1 MLIIAGEDTLGS
13 GSIIS
18 SDGLVLTNWHVV
30 RGQKKVVIIFK
41 PPRGSEI
48 REQDVFIAIV
58 VKIDEIADLALVKI
72 LTPPANM
79 TVLKLGK
86 MNKIEVGI
94 DVHAIGHPI
103 GETWT
108 YTRGI
113 VSQLRPTYEWSAE
126 KEFVHKASVVQT
138 QTPINPGNSGG
149 PLLTDAYEIIG
160 INSFKKPGESLN
172 FAVSVEEIWRFM
184 KRTGNR
190 LAERDQALKSSCEAQ
205 YDEMDI
211 NKNGVNDLASAD
223 TNCDGRSDQLLFD
236 EDEDGIFEFAL
247 LDRNYDGRFETRVVD
262 SDKNGKWDIWL
273 VDKDGDGKFDVTG
286 VDTDGDGKIDRYKN
300 LQG

>member
-1 MLIIAGEDTLGS
+1 MEYTL
-13 GSIIS
+13 
-18 SDGLVLTNWHVV
+18 TPCP
-30 RGQKKVVIIFK
+30 IFWDHLS
-41 PPRGSEI
+41 GSEI

-86 MNKIEVGI
+86 MNKVEVGI

-113 VSQLRPTYEWSAE
+113 VSQLRPTYEWSSE

-138 QTPINPGNSGG
+138 QTPISPGNSGG

-160 INSFKKPGESLN
+160 INSFKKRGESLN
-172 FAVSVEEIWRFM
+172 FAVSVEEIRRFM

-211 NKNGVNDLASAD
+211 NKNGVNDLARAD
-223 TNCDGRSDQLLFD
+223 TNCDGRPDQLLFD

-262 SDKNGKWDIWL
+262 SYKNGKWDIWL

-286 VDTDGDGKIDRYKN
+286 VDTDGDGKVDRYKN